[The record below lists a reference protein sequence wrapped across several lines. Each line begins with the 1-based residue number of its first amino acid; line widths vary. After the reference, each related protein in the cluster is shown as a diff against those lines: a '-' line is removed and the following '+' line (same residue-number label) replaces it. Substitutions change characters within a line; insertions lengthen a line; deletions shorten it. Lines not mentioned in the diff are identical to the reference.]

1 MEEYKKYVDHQHAPE
16 SLIADTIKK
25 SKGRRSAE
33 GTDAGGGEGGG
44 EGNQDAA
51 GGGSA
56 KKEEKAVWKDHDG
69 GNDGSSGSGGDRSAG
84 AGLSRGR

>member
-25 SKGRRSAE
+25 VKAE
-33 GTDAGGGEGGG
+33 EARKAQTQE
-44 EGNQDAA
+44 AA
-51 GGGSA
+51 KVTGMPQA
-56 KKEEKAVWKDHDG
+56 AEVQKEEKAVWKDHDG